1 MDPIFCPPTV
11 SKPMQL
17 LKNSG
22 YSILSGIIAGLSTAL
37 LLHLLDQVTHWREM
51 YPPLVW
57 GLPLVGVLIVWS
69 YRHYGHNTDK
79 GYRLILD
86 EIHDPKQTLPL
97 RMSPFILISTLA
109 THLFGGSAGREG
121 TAVQMGASLSDAVGK
136 QLGISAQARTTFL
149 MTGAAAGF
157 GAALGTPLAGMV
169 FGMEVL
175 YKKGLRISAWYP
187 CLIASLVAYAIG
199 HLLKVTHTPYSPP
212 MIPDISLRLLVMIV
226 VAGLCFGG
234 IARLFIH
241 STHALS
247 RRLGT
252 GLRAPLIGGCLVLV
266 IYAIVGHLR
275 HAGLGLPVIQDALQ
289 TPLSFWDP
297 FYKFILTCITLGSGF
312 KGGEFTPLVF
322 IGSTFGNALAP
333 FLSLPHSFM
342 AALGFAAV
350 FGAAANTPMACAVM
364 AAEIFGWTFFPYV
377 LVCTYVAYWASG
389 THGIY
394 AGQR

>member
-1 MDPIFCPPTV
+1 
-11 SKPMQL
+11 MQI
-17 LKNSG
+17 LKNSF
-22 YSILSGIIAGLSTAL
+22 YSLLSGIVAGLLTAL
-37 LLHLLDQVTHWREM
+37 FLHLLDQVTRWREL
-51 YPPLVW
+51 YPTLVW
-57 GLPLVGVLIVWS
+57 GLPIVGVLIVWS
-69 YRHYGHNTDK
+69 YRRYGNNTDK
-79 GYRLILD
+79 GYILILD

-97 RMSPFILISTLA
+97 RMSPLILISTLG

-121 TAVQMGASLSDAVGK
+121 TAVQMGSSLSGAIGK
-136 QLGISAQARTTFL
+136 YFSVSDKDRRLLLI
-149 MTGAAAGF
+149 TGAAAGF
-157 GAALGTPLAGMV
+157 GAALGTPIAGMF

-175 YKKGLRISAWYP
+175 YKRGMHLSAWYP
-187 CLIASLVAYAIG
+187 CLIASLVAYTIG
-199 HLLKVTHTPYSPP
+199 HFLKVPHALYSHP
-212 MIPDISLRLLVMIV
+212 MIPDMSLRLFIMIV
-226 VAGLCFGG
+226 FGGLCFGG

-252 GLRAPLIGGCLVLV
+252 GLYAPLIGGSLVLG
-266 IYAIVGHLR
+266 IYAMLGHLR
-275 HAGLGLPVIQDALQ
+275 YAGLGLPVIQESLRTQ
-289 TPLSFWDP
+289 LSFWDP
-297 FYKFILTCITLGSGF
+297 FYKFILTSLTLGSGF

-333 FLSLPHSFM
+333 LLSLPHSFL

-350 FGAAANTPMACAVM
+350 FGATANTPLACAVM
-364 AAEIFGWTFFPYV
+364 AAEIFGWSFFPYA